1 MRPNQDFSIR
11 KATLADAGEILRC
24 LDQAFA
30 PYRDAYTPL
39 AFSDTVLSVETLA
52 VRFTE
57 MRILVAADNSGRV
70 IGTIAY
76 KIEGGEGHVRGMAV
90 VPGRQGSEVA
100 AVLLSQVESDLRDRH
115 CSAVT
120 LDTTKP
126 LQRAIRF
133 YERSGF
139 RATGQ
144 TAPFFGMELIAYRK
158 QL

>member
-1 MRPNQDFSIR
+1 MQPNQDFSIR
-11 KATLADAGEILRC
+11 KATLVDAEEILQC

-39 AFSDTVLSVETLA
+39 AFSDTVLSLETLA

-57 MRILVAADNSGRV
+57 MQILVAVNNSGRV

-76 KIEGGEGHVRGMAV
+76 KIEGDEGHVRGMAV
-90 VPGRQGSEVA
+90 LPRHQGSEVA
-100 AVLLSQVESDLRDRH
+100 AALLANVESDLRDQH
-115 CSAVT
+115 CSAIT

-144 TAPFFGMELIAYRK
+144 TDPFFGMELVAYRK
-158 QL
+158 HF